1 MAKGG
6 SNERTQDSTST
17 FTLPGWYQPHVQGL
31 MSMAQDAYGRTN
43 RTPYQGRL
51 YAGLGAGSQDAL
63 NRGNEAAL
71 GSLGNY
77 KPVLDEANK
86 TLGGYYLDVK
96 NNPYFSGYAD
106 AATRPVYDQLLDAG
120 GTIDQITSRSIAE
133 GAYGGSAVEGA
144 KALAATRAA
153 RDAGD
158 IRAGLAGGV
167 YNAER
172 GYMQNAPM
180 MLGQAMDL
188 QQMPIQQMLQYGGI
202 EQADRQ
208 GYLDEA
214 YKLFQ
219 ESLQAPWRG
228 LSEYASI
235 LGSVPVGGTQTSRNI
250 ISGQEGGGKTGGIQG
265 GLGGAAGLGALGVAL
280 APFTGGSSL
289 VPLLLAGAGAGLGG
303 YAGSQG

>member
-6 SNERTQDSTST
+6 SNERTQESTST
-17 FTLPGWYQPHVQGL
+17 FNLPSWYQPHVQGL
-31 MSMAQDAYGRTN
+31 MSMGLNAYGATN
-43 RTPYQGRL
+43 RSPYEGDF
-51 YAGLGAGSQDAL
+51 YAGLGTGSRDAL
-63 NRGNEAAL
+63 NRGTQAAL
-71 GSLGNY
+71 GSVNNY

-86 TLGGYYLDVK
+86 TLSGYYLDVN
-96 NNPYFSGYAD
+96 NNPYFQGYAN
-106 AATRPVYDQLLDAG
+106 AATRPVYDQLLDPG

-133 GAYGGSAVEGA
+133 GAYGGSAVEAA
-144 KALAATRAA
+144 KAQAATRAA

-158 IRAGLAGGV
+158 IRAGIAGNV
-167 YNAER
+167 YGAER
-172 GYMQNAPM
+172 GFMQAAPGM
-180 MLGQAMDL
+180 IGQAMQL
-188 QQMPIQQMLQYGGI
+188 QQDPYQQMLRYGGI

-208 GYLDEA
+208 GYLDQD
-214 YKLFQ
+214 YRHFQ
-219 ESLQAPWRG
+219 DALQAPWRG

-250 ISGQEGGGKTGGIQG
+250 ISGEEAGGKAGGIQG

-280 APFTGGSSL
+280 APTGGGSL